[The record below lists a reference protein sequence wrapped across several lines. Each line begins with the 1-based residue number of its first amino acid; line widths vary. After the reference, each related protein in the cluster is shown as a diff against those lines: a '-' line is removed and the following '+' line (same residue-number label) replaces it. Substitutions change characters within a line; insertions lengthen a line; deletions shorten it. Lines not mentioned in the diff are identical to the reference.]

1 MCFFFFYSGDATNF
15 IRHGAAIA
23 MVCGGTE
30 SCISPL
36 SMAGFSRLRALS
48 TKHNDKPEKASRPFD
63 TQRDGFVMGEGAG
76 NLI

>member
-1 MCFFFFYSGDATNF
+1 MTFIVGDATNF
-15 IRHGAAIA
+15 IRHGNAIA

-48 TKHNDKPEKASRPFD
+48 TKYNDTPEKSSRPFD
-63 TQRDGFVMGEGAG
+63 AQRDGFVMGEGAG
-76 NLI
+76 EPKASN